1 MNERVKWAFIID
13 QDEFVRFSL
22 NKILQKYGFQVE
34 EVEDVAQLEGRE
46 KDIRGGVILG
56 DVEIEVLE
64 RRFSPFRKYRD
75 RFILISP
82 LNTDELT
89 PRLKKIGIQ
98 HIVKKPVDPKML
110 RRMIRQIS
118 FPEGLK
124 VLSPGKKKG
133 ASRSIQKGGE
143 AA

>member
-13 QDEFVRFSL
+13 RDEFVRFSL

-34 EVEDVAQLEGRE
+34 EIEDVSQLEGRE

-64 RRFSPFRKYRD
+64 KRYSPFKKYSD

-98 HIVKKPVDPKML
+98 HIVKKPVDPRML

-124 VLSPGKKKG
+124 LLPSSKK
-133 ASRSIQKGGE
+133 RGGGPLQSE
-143 AA
+143 RR